1 MTEQVWNFGQ
11 ISSGSGELHSFAAQ
25 AGAVHDQGLASLA
38 AISGVWGGMGSDS
51 YTEVQNKWNESHAQL
66 NDALMKLAATVGQS
80 GDTMLNTETG
90 IAGSF

>member
-1 MTEQVWNFGQ
+1 MTEQVWHFGQ
-11 ISSGSGELHSFAAQ
+11 ISSHSGELHSFAAQ

-38 AISGVWGGMGSDS
+38 AIAGVWGGMGSDS
-51 YTEVQNKWNESHAQL
+51 YQEVQNRWNESHAQL
-66 NDALMKLAATVGQS
+66 NDALMRLGAAIGES

>member
-11 ISSGSGELHSFAAQ
+11 ISSGSAELHSFATQ

-38 AISGVWGGMGSDS
+38 TIAGVWGGIGSDS
-51 YTEVQNKWNESHAQL
+51 YQEVQNRWNESHAQL
-66 NDALMKLAATVGQS
+66 NDALMKLAATVGES
-80 GDTMLNTETG
+80 GETMLNTETG